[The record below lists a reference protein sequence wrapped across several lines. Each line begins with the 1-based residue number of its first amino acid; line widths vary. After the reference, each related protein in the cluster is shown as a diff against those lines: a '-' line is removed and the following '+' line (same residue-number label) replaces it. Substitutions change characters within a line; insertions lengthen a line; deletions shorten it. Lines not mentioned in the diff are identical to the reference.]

1 MRRIPLSRRSHVT
14 GFGSFEAGVVVEHES
29 ALERDFALLASFVD
43 PDAAIVSQPMTIRF
57 ATDDSPRRYTPDFG
71 VKWSDGRY
79 ELVEVKYR
87 ADLRLNWPSLR
98 PGFAAARDAAREVN
112 GRFRI
117 VTESAI
123 RCPRLDNARRLLP
136 LRKAPLDAGLAETA
150 RTLVMRLGAPTL
162 RETVT
167 AMPCDRVVALGAVW
181 RLMARGDLV
190 FDPRLAV
197 GFDTRLRVS

>member
-1 MRRIPLSRRSHVT
+1 MRRIPLSRRSHIT
-14 GFGSFEAGVVVEHES
+14 GFGSFEAGLVEHES
-29 ALERDFALLASFVD
+29 ALERDFALLASFDD
-43 PDAAIVSQPMTIRF
+43 PDAVIVSQPMTIRF
-57 ATDDSPRRYTPDFG
+57 GTADRPRRYTPDFG
-71 VKWSDGRY
+71 VGWSDSRY

-87 ADLRLNWPSLR
+87 ADLRANWAALR
-98 PGFAAARDAAREVN
+98 PGFVAARDAVRKEN

-136 LRKAPLDAGLAETA
+136 LRKAPLDAGIAETA
-150 RTLVMRLGAPTL
+150 RAIVQRMGAPTL

-167 AMPCDRVVALGAVW
+167 AMPCDRVAALGAVW